1 MIKILTKKLNKL
13 SITPKKNHDSD
24 AGWDLFSVEKITLQP
39 HSQAT
44 IPLGISTLIPEGYC
58 ALIWDRS
65 GMGSRGIHRLAGVID
80 SAYRGEWKV
89 VLANLTDSPYEIR
102 HGDKIAQ
109 ALIQKVESVSFVEA
123 EELSY
128 SERGES
134 GFGSSGR

>member
-1 MIKILTKKLNKL
+1 
-13 SITPKKNHDSD
+13 
-24 AGWDLFSVEKITLQP
+24 
-39 HSQAT
+39 
-44 IPLGISTLIPEGYC
+44 
-58 ALIWDRS
+58 
-65 GMGSRGIHRLAGVID
+65 MGSRGIHRLAGVID